1 MKKTIENWID
11 EDIGFGDI
19 TTEALVSDET
29 LANAKI
35 IAKEPGIVAGSQI
48 AKEIFESRNLMVAV
62 LKDDGSEVYAGG
74 TIIEIM
80 GKAKDILALE
90 RTAINILMRMS
101 GIATQTNEIVKK
113 AKNINPNIK
122 IAGTRKTAP
131 GLAKF
136 DNLAISIG
144 GGDTHRFC
152 LDDMVLIKDNHIE
165 IVGSIADAIKQT
177 KEKVSFTKKI
187 EIEVENSKDAA
198 IASKNGADIIML
210 DNMNF
215 DQIQETIEI
224 LNDFKLREN
233 VIIEVSGRVDP
244 ENIQKLVETGTDII
258 SLGSLTHSSKSLDIS
273 LDLNLEISPNK
284 SK

>member
-1 MKKTIENWID
+1 MKKTIENWIE

-19 TTEALVSDET
+19 TTEALIPDDT

-35 IAKEPGIVAGSQI
+35 IAKEEGIVAGSQI
-48 AKEIFESRNLMVAV
+48 VNEIFRSRDLMVAV
-62 LKDDGSEVYAGG
+62 LKDDGSEVYSGG

-90 RTAINILMRMS
+90 RTALNILMRMS
-101 GIATQTNEIVKK
+101 GIATHTAEIVKK
-113 AKNINPNIK
+113 AKNINPKIK

-136 DNLAISIG
+136 DNLAINIG

-152 LDDMVLIKDNHIE
+152 LDDMVLIKDNHISV
-165 IVGSIADAIKQT
+165 VGSVAEALKQAR
-177 KEKVSFTKKI
+177 EKVSFTKKI

-198 IASKNGADIIML
+198 IASKNGANIIML
-210 DNMNF
+210 DNMNPE
-215 DQIQETIEI
+215 QIKETIEI

-233 VIIEVSGRVDP
+233 VLIEVSGGINS
-244 ENIQKLVETGTDII
+244 ENIQKFAEAGVDII
-258 SLGSLTHSSKSLDIS
+258 SLGALTHSSKSLNIS
-273 LDLNLEISPNK
+273 LDLSLEL
-284 SK
+284 

>member
-1 MKKTIENWID
+1 MIDKWIE

-19 TTEALVSDET
+19 TTDALIPDET

-35 IAKEPGIVAGSQI
+35 KAKNPGIVAGTRI
-48 AKEIFESRNLMVAV
+48 AKEIFEKRGLMVAI

-80 GKAKDILALE
+80 GKAKDILGLE
-90 RTAINILMRMS
+90 RVALNVLMRMS
-101 GIATQTNEIVKK
+101 GIATQTNEIVKT
-113 AKNINPNIK
+113 AKNISPNIK

-131 GLAKF
+131 GLAKL
-136 DNLAISIG
+136 DNMAINIG

-152 LDDMVLIKDNHIE
+152 LDDMVLIKDNHIATL
-165 IVGSIADAIKQT
+165 GSIQEALKLA

-210 DNMNF
+210 DNMSPKEVK
-215 DQIQETIEI
+215 ETIEI
-224 LNDFKLREN
+224 LNDFNLRDN
-233 VIIEVSGRVDP
+233 VFIEVSGGINSN
-244 ENIQKLVETGTDII
+244 NILEYAHTGVDII
-258 SLGSLTHSSKSLDIS
+258 SIGALTHSANSLDIS
-273 LDLNLEISPNK
+273 LSLSLEISP
-284 SK
+284 

>member
-1 MKKTIENWID
+1 MKKTIENWIE

-19 TTEALVSDET
+19 TSESLIPDDTIVKAR
-29 LANAKI
+29 I
-35 IAKEPGIVAGSQI
+35 IAKEQGIVAGSQI
-48 AKEIFESRNLMVAV
+48 AKEIFQSRNLTVAV
-62 LKDDGSEVYAGG
+62 LKDDGSETYSGG

-90 RTAINILMRMS
+90 RTALNIVMRMS
-101 GIATQTNEIVKK
+101 GIATETNKLVKK
-113 AKNINPNIK
+113 AKYFNPNIK

-136 DNLAISIG
+136 DNLAIKIG
-144 GGDTHRFC
+144 GGDPHRFC
-152 LDDMVLIKDNHIE
+152 LDDMALIKDNHIE
-165 IVGSIADAIKQT
+165 VIGSVAEALKQV

-210 DNMNF
+210 DNM
-215 DQIQETIEI
+215 DPEKVKETIEI

-233 VIIEVSGRVDP
+233 ILIEVSGGINS
-244 ENIQKLVETGTDII
+244 ENMAKFAETGVDII
-258 SLGSLTHSSKSLDIS
+258 SLGSLTHSSKSLDMSLDIS
-273 LDLNLEISPNK
+273 LEIK
-284 SK
+284 TTK

>member
-1 MKKTIENWID
+1 MKKTIENWIE

-19 TTEALVSDET
+19 TTEALIPDDT

-35 IAKEPGIVAGSQI
+35 IAKEEGIVAGSQI
-48 AKEIFESRNLMVAV
+48 VKEIFRSRDLMVAV
-62 LKDDGSEVYAGG
+62 LKDDGSEVYSGG
-74 TIIEIM
+74 TILEIM

-90 RTAINILMRMS
+90 RTAVNILMRMS
-101 GIATQTNEIVKK
+101 GIATQTNELVKK
-113 AKNINPNIK
+113 VKIINPDVK

-136 DNLAISIG
+136 DNLAINIG

-165 IVGSIADAIKQT
+165 VAGSVVDAIKKA

-187 EIEVENSKDAA
+187 EVEVENSKDAA
-198 IASKNGADIIML
+198 LASKNGADIIML
-210 DNMNF
+210 DNM
-215 DQIQETIEI
+215 DSKQVKETIEI

-233 VIIEVSGRVDP
+233 VLIEVSGEINS
-244 ENIQKLVETGTDII
+244 ENIVEFVETGADIV
-258 SLGSLTHSSKSLDIS
+258 SLGSLTHSTKSLNIG
-273 LDLNLEISPNK
+273 LDLSLEISSNR
-284 SK
+284 

>member
-1 MKKTIENWID
+1 MKKTIENWIE

-19 TTEALVSDET
+19 TTEALIPDDT

-35 IAKEPGIVAGSQI
+35 IAKEEGIVAGSQI
-48 AKEIFESRNLMVAV
+48 VKEIFRSRDLMVAV
-62 LKDDGSEVYAGG
+62 LKDDGSEVYSGG

-90 RTAINILMRMS
+90 RTAVNILMRMS
-101 GIATQTNEIVKK
+101 GIATQTNELVKK
-113 AKNINPNIK
+113 VKIINPDVK

-136 DNLAISIG
+136 DNLAINVG
-144 GGDTHRFC
+144 GGDIHRFC

-165 IVGSIADAIKQT
+165 VVGSVVDAIKKA

-187 EIEVENSKDAA
+187 EVEVENSKDAA
-198 IASKNGADIIML
+198 LASKNGADIIML
-210 DNMNF
+210 DNM
-215 DQIQETIEI
+215 DSEQVKETIEI

-233 VIIEVSGRVDP
+233 VLIEVSGEINS
-244 ENIQKLVETGTDII
+244 ENIVEFIETGADIV
-258 SLGSLTHSSKSLDIS
+258 SLGSLTHSTKSLNIG
-273 LDLNLEISPNK
+273 LDLSLEISSNR
-284 SK
+284 